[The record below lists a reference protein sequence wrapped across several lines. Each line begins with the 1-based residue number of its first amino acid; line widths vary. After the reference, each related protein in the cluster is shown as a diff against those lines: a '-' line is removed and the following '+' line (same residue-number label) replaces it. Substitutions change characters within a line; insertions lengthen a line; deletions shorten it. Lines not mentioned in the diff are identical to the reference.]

1 MDSHITT
8 TGVGS
13 VRVAP
18 DAMRVCVAVKTGA
31 GTVAAAVEANV
42 GLSEKVQAVARELAQ
57 PERIATRGLEVY
69 ADRLPDHSQT
79 FVARHAFVVD
89 CASFGDAADLL
100 TLLVADVGD
109 QLVVEGVT
117 PFVSDDRAHLRL
129 ARERAFD
136 DARTKAEELAG
147 YASAQLGRVLS
158 VIEGERAGG
167 VGVGVL
173 AAPASASRFGF
184 EAGSTEITAALA
196 VTWALA

>member
-1 MDSHITT
+1 VDSHITT

-13 VRVAP
+13 VSVAP

-31 GTVAAAVEANV
+31 GSVAAAIEANV
-42 GLSEKVQAVARELAQ
+42 GLSEKVNAVARELAQ

-109 QLVVEGVT
+109 RLVVDGVI
-117 PFVSDDRAHLRL
+117 PLVSDDRAHLRL

-136 DARTKAEELAG
+136 DARTKAEELAS
-147 YASAQLGRVLS
+147 YASARLARVLS
-158 VIEGERAGG
+158 VVEGERAG
-167 VGVGVL
+167 GVGVL

-184 EAGSTEITAALA
+184 EPGSTEITAALTVA
-196 VTWALA
+196 WALA